1 MKNKSNKVTSK
12 LAGLLILC
20 SIMFSAVVLMNQYDQ
35 MIKFD
40 ANIFNNYYVASD
52 LGEKTLQRYYD
63 AYKDELTF
71 EEIYDKML
79 NEESEFTYD
88 KEYYEDFLTIR
99 EYRETAGGLEYELVT
114 SDREVST
121 LPKDVSAMFEDDI
134 TAEESEKLLANYY
147 MIAKLKF
154 DENGNIT
161 VIHELGSTGTRL
173 FDTYADSLYDEGIK
187 IKDADVILAISKA
200 PINTGA
206 FGYEIARGYQHG
218 ILKTLPFYLIGISLI
233 LVTLVFAMPYKTLS
247 QLRTYKVMTRLPLEF
262 TLLAIPIA
270 IVLQLIF
277 TVSVLMIATQASD
290 YKQILLDTL
299 LFDDKMVEQMILG
312 INYLS
317 WISFFTLLVCSLF
330 IVKEMMA
337 KGLGNAIKEHSL
349 IVQLVKKLFI
359 SLKQLFAYIAQINFN
374 EPYQQRLLAIVG
386 VNFIIISILNALW
399 FFGIVGAI
407 IYSVVIYVLLSKV
420 YTRVQQDYKIL
431 VSDIQ
436 TLAAGQLDKSLNQD
450 YGIFNPI
457 KKEIADIQKGFA
469 TAVREEVKSQNM
481 KTELV
486 ANVSHDL
493 KTPLTSIVTY
503 VDLLKTDT
511 LTDELRQEYLDI
523 IDRKAERLRVLI
535 EDLFEMS
542 KATSGNITLNLEDVN
557 IVALLKQT
565 VFELEDNLT
574 AANIM
579 MKQQSSSDKVMV
591 KLDSMR
597 TYRVFENLVLNIC
610 KYSLPNSR
618 AYIEVD
624 ETQTEVYITFKN
636 ISSEE
641 ITQSSDRLKERFVR
655 GDQSRTTEGS
665 GLGLAICE
673 SFVTL
678 QGGRFDILIDGDL
691 FKVMIVFPK

>member
-1 MKNKSNKVTSK
+1 MKNKSNKVTVK
-12 LAGLLILC
+12 LVGLLILL
-20 SIMFSAVVLMNQYDQ
+20 SIIFSAAGLMNQYDQ

-40 ANIFNNYYVASD
+40 ANIFNDYYVASN
-52 LGEKTLQRYYD
+52 LGGKTLQYYYD

-71 EEIYDKML
+71 KEIYDKML
-79 NEESEFTYD
+79 NEESEFTHD

-99 EYRETAGGLEYELVT
+99 EYRETTDGLEYELVT

-121 LPKDVSAMFEDDI
+121 LPKDVSAMFEEGL
-134 TAEESEKLLANYY
+134 TTEESEKLLANYY

-154 DENGNIT
+154 DAVGNIT

-173 FDTYADSLYDEGIK
+173 FDTYADSLYGEGIK
-187 IKDADVILAISKA
+187 IKDADIILAIPKV
-200 PINTGA
+200 PINTGT
-206 FGYEIARGYQHG
+206 FGYEIATGYQYG

-233 LVTLVFAMPYKTLS
+233 VVTLVFAMPYKTLN

-270 IVLQLIF
+270 VVLQLMF

-290 YKQILLDTL
+290 AKQLMLDTL

-317 WISFFTLLVCSLF
+317 WISFFTLLVFSLF
-330 IVKEMMA
+330 IVKEMLA
-337 KGLGNAIKEHSL
+337 KGVGNAIKEHSL
-349 IVQLVKKLFI
+349 IARLVKKFFI
-359 SLKQLFAYIAQINFN
+359 SLKQLFAYLAQINFS

-386 VNFIIISILNALW
+386 VNFIIISILSALW

-420 YTRVQQDYKIL
+420 YTKVQQDYKIL

-436 TLAAGQLDKSLNQD
+436 TLAAGQLDKNLNQD

-574 AANIM
+574 AANIV
-579 MKQQSSSDKVMV
+579 MKQQSSSDKVIV

-618 AYIEVD
+618 AYIEVV
-624 ETQTEVYITFKN
+624 ETPTEVHITFKN

-678 QGGRFDILIDGDL
+678 QGGTFDILIDGDL
-691 FKVMIVFPK
+691 FKVMIIFPK